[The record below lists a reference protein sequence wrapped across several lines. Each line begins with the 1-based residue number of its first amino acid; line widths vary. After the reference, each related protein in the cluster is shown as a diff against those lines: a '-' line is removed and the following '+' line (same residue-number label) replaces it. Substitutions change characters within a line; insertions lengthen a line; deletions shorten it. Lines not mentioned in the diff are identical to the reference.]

1 MHACTSDF
9 IILVQCLQFSCLL
22 DRVFST
28 NFPVDESVNIP
39 LLIGN
44 HRGGSL
50 ITYLSLMGLWTNQ
63 PEEPDG
69 IGVLFMTQMDLVKL
83 QGRFCKAHIVTHA
96 IPAKFIQSAGEELTK
111 SIWRFTPVATG
122 LTLLTRLIT
131 RVQRTLRTGVNHHIY
146 LSIYLPTYLS
156 IYLPTY
162 LHTYIPTYLPT
173 YIHTYM
179 NISTHTTGYMVGY
192 VYIYRLMDR

>member
-1 MHACTSDF
+1 
-9 IILVQCLQFSCLL
+9 
-22 DRVFST
+22 
-28 NFPVDESVNIP
+28 
-39 LLIGN
+39 
-44 HRGGSL
+44 
-50 ITYLSLMGLWTNQ
+50 
-63 PEEPDG
+63 
-69 IGVLFMTQMDLVKL
+69 MTQMDLVKL

-146 LSIYLPTYLS
+146 LLSTYLPIYLSTY
-156 IYLPTY
+156 IPTY
-162 LHTYIPTYLPT
+162 LHTYLPT